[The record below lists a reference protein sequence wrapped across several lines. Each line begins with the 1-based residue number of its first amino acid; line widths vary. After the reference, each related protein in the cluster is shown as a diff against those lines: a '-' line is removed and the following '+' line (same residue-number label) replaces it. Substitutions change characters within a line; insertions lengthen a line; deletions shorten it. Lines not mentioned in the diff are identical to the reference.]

1 MAQVSDRQVRKQL
14 RAAVAAAVN
23 KKAADSVLLDVRKLS
38 GFTDYFYI
46 CQGSN
51 TRQVQA
57 IADAI
62 DMTLDKEYGVQAA
75 HREGYEHAEWIV
87 LDYVDF
93 VIHIF
98 TPASRAFYGLE
109 RLWSKAAKVDPML
122 AEPVT
127 PSDQNSRELA

>member
-1 MAQVSDRQVRKQL
+1 MAQVSDRLVRKQVRKAVE
-14 RAAVAAAVN
+14 AATN
-23 KKAADSVLLDVRKLS
+23 KKAADSVLLDVRKLA

-51 TRQVQA
+51 SRQVQA

-62 DMTLDKEYGVQAA
+62 DMALDKEFGLQAG
-75 HREGYEHAEWIV
+75 HREGYENAAWIV

-98 TPASRAFYGLE
+98 TPESRGFYGLE
-109 RLWSKAAKVDPML
+109 RLWSKAPRLDLKLP
-122 AEPVT
+122 EPAGEA
-127 PSDQNSRELA
+127 NRELA